1 MNNTRLLIPA
11 RTYVYL
17 APPATVAPADSVVAL
32 DPGWINVGHTTPDSM
47 AFSTDPE
54 FDEVASAQ
62 SDFPVRR
69 FQTSES
75 GTVSVDLLE
84 WSTRNLQAAYGGGVV
99 TSLPVAAGA
108 PPQYKFVP
116 PKLGERTERSAI
128 MEVIDGTKRYR
139 YIFPRVFQIEGV
151 ENNLNK
157 GSASTLPLRL
167 AILGSDVSEPW
178 YLLTNDP
185 AFAP

>member
-1 MNNTRLLIPA
+1 MDNTRLVVPA

-17 APPATVAPADSVVAL
+17 ANPGTIAPVDEVAVL
-32 DPGWINVGHTTPDSM
+32 DPAWINVGHTTPDSM
-47 AFSTDPE
+47 SFSTEPE

-84 WSTRNLQAAYGGGVV
+84 WSRANFQAAYGGG
-99 TSLPVAAGA
+99 TITGTAGK
-108 PPQYKFVP
+108 YKFVP
-116 PKLGERTERSAI
+116 PKLGERTEKACI
-128 MEVIDGTKRYR
+128 LEVIDGTKRYR
-139 YIFPRVFQIEGV
+139 YVFPRVFQVEGV
-151 ENNLNK
+151 ENSLNK

-167 AILGSDVSEPW
+167 AILGSDVADAW
-178 YLLTNDP
+178 YVLTNDP
-185 AFAP
+185 AFALPA